1 MKTFYLLF
9 LLSVTTAF
17 SQNARKNELLVPY
30 RDGNLWGLCDTL
42 GKVKVKPFTT
52 GMTDF
57 VTTPPNFKGRYVI
70 KKNGKISIIDQHKKK
85 LLVETSLD
93 SVQMYL
99 FSKVVVMYKNN
110 KKGLLRNFKML
121 IPVQY
126 DDVEF
131 AENESFTVEK
141 KGKKGLINSKGKL
154 IIPIAYTT
162 IYGSWSENSDENS
175 NKFYW
180 IAKNEN
186 SDGEGEEVNF
196 TDNKVLVEE
205 TPEWY
210 SPPVIGMKIQ
220 ITEEEE
226 NRQKRIG
233 EKYGEVVSFPI
244 NANSGN
250 IDMYIIKMN
259 GGYGVYDINK
269 DKIILKSDDTII
281 DFGSNNGYVTFLM
294 QKNGQMGLVDETG
307 KVLQAY

>member
-1 MKTFYLLF
+1 
-9 LLSVTTAF
+9 
-17 SQNARKNELLVPY
+17 
-30 RDGNLWGLCDTL
+30 
-42 GKVKVKPFTT
+42 
-52 GMTDF
+52 
-57 VTTPPNFKGRYVI
+57 
-70 KKNGKISIIDQHKKK
+70 
-85 LLVETSLD
+85 
-93 SVQMYL
+93 MYL

-141 KGKKGLINSKGKL
+141 KGKKGLVNSKGKL

-162 IYGSWSENSDENS
+162 IYESWSENSDENS
-175 NKFYW
+175 SKFYW

-196 TDNKVLVEE
+196 TDTKVLVEE

-226 NRQKRIG
+226 NRSKRIG
-233 EKYGEVVSFPI
+233 EKYGEVVSYSI
-244 NANSGN
+244 NTNTAV
-250 IDMYIIKMN
+250 IDMYLSLIHI
-259 GGYGVYDINK
+259 
-269 DKIILKSDDTII
+269 
-281 DFGSNNGYVTFLM
+281 
-294 QKNGQMGLVDETG
+294 
-307 KVLQAY
+307 